1 MAVQQVAHRVDVG
14 NARNEVEHTGGQ
26 CDVRCF
32 APLEHISGGADDGRE
47 KCAAEEDEA
56 RVQPVFQHDLFQPV
70 TGKGACQHCQ
80 HGRKVPAE
88 QPAERHVCQRSQQPY
103 HPFVGRTGAGDF
115 PVCAAGFLEIRL
127 IVGYGPAEFA
137 QLRVDVEAAKAWMAK
152 GAEPTERVQK
162 LFALVGLCDKPAV
175 RETPKKSAPKA
186 KAQER
191 MKEAAEKAEAARLAA
206 EEAKAAEE
214 AAKAEAQAAAE
225 APAEET
231 APTETA
237 AE

>member
-1 MAVQQVAHRVDVG
+1 MSVRIRL
-14 NARNEVEHTGGQ
+14 AR
-26 CDVRCF
+26 
-32 APLEHISGGADDGRE
+32 GGAKKRPFHKIVIADKRSPRDGRFI
-47 KCAAEEDEA
+47 EA
-56 RVQPVFQHDLFQPV
+56 I
-70 TGKGACQHCQ
+70 
-80 HGRKVPAE
+80 
-88 QPAERHVCQRSQQPY
+88 
-103 HPFVGRTGAGDF
+103 
-115 PVCAAGFLEIRL
+115 GFYNPLL
-127 IVGYGPAEFA
+127 PKDHADA
-137 QLRVDVEAAKAWMAK
+137 LRVDVEAAKAWMAK

-225 APAEET
+225 APAEEA